1 MFNQQ
6 MNLKKKIISS
16 KTESSCFMDTDNLN
30 TDLISY
36 S

>member
-6 MNLKKKIISS
+6 MNLKKIISS
-16 KTESSCFMDTDNLN
+16 KTESSCFMDTDHLN
-30 TDLISY
+30 TDLVSY